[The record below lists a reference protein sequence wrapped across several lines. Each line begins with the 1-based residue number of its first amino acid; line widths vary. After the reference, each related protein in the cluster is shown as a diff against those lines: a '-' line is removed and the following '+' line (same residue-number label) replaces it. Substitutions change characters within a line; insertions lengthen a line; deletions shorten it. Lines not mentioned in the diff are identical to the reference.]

1 MILLYQEFDLFS
13 ASGSE
18 EEARGESDQELV
30 IRKPEADVKSTKKGT
45 NHRSSHDGSPESLS
59 AYLQSHK
66 RLNYSIYLLVYG
78 SHFYSRD

>member
-1 MILLYQEFDLFS
+1 MHEEFDLFS
-13 ASGSE
+13 TSGSE
-18 EEARGESDQELV
+18 EEARDEPDQKLV
-30 IRKPEADVKSTKKGT
+30 IKKKKQADVKSTKKGT